1 MDKIYEQNLWTKF
14 IFVPFLIVNS
24 IFNTVN
30 SGKCCD
36 CCDEIAA
43 MNVSILEKKMRE
55 KSFLKKKVN

>member
-36 CCDEIAA
+36 CCDECFNSGI
-43 MNVSILEKKMRE
+43 NKNTRE
-55 KSFLKKKVN
+55 